1 RRRHRIFSRDW
12 SSDVCSSDLID
23 QREKIE
29 SFMSEYNWRQRAG
42 LLFAFLIVAFQA
54 GAMQDQ
60 IKLTPFTG
68 VDFVRLVVDETFR
81 QAPENTF
88 NVKIRSLDD
97 NSTLWQ
103 GDVDFVLIEDK
114 GKPTL
119 SCTISD

>member
-81 QAPENTF
+81 QAP
-88 NVKIRSLDD
+88 RSEERR
-97 NSTLWQ
+97 
-103 GDVDFVLIEDK
+103 V
-114 GKPTL
+114 GKERRARRRP
-119 SCTISD
+119 